1 MKTRIPLMSAIAVLL
16 CLPGLTAFAGPPGQS
31 AAEVGGSEPFVT
43 TLDNGVTVAII
54 ENHEAPVV
62 AVRLYVKAGSMTEE
76 EYLGCGMTHFLE
88 HLISGGST
96 VRRTEAESRA
106 ILDSIGA
113 QCNAYTTKNHTCYYI
128 STASRFFDVALDLVT
143 DWVMNCTVSQTE
155 FDREFE
161 VVQREMELR
170 STNPNRALQELMS
183 GLMFKEHPV
192 RHPVIGY
199 PEAFRTITRDDILK
213 YYRRMYVPNNVIFVV
228 AGDIE
233 RNAALGK
240 IREAFAPF
248 ERRPVPSIVFPEEPR
263 QLGPRE
269 DTKQMPVG
277 QAYMRVAFRT
287 IPLSHPDLYPLDLI
301 SYVLSR
307 GDSSRLVFRL
317 RERERLVS
325 TITSWSYTPG
335 YDAGEFGIQATLD
348 PANIPEAKAAI
359 MQELQRIAEEG
370 VTPEELARA
379 KRQKIADHVFAL
391 QTAEAQASSL
401 GTDLLSAHDAQFSK
415 SYVERIQEVAAEEI
429 GTVAAK
435 YFTEQNRCV
444 GVVRP
449 PETAGSPASAGHPDD
464 RPNEAS
470 SIEKITLGNGLR
482 VLIKR
487 NPSQPVA
494 AIRAVF
500 LAGLR
505 AEPQGQRGVSLYTA
519 RMMPRGAAGR
529 SAQEIAEIFDAM
541 GGQFGASSGNNSLYV
556 SAQCLREDLPETIR
570 VMSDCIRRP
579 DFPPEE
585 VERLRALLVAAR
597 KRQKDDWHAELIE
610 AFKQRFYEAHPYRY
624 STLGTIEELQ
634 AIQRSD
640 LVAFHARYCVPN
652 NMVLAV
658 FGDVD
663 HRAVEAL
670 VKQQFGDWQRKP
682 DFTPPDPSAP
692 SFPQENQSVEI
703 TTQHDVG
710 AIFLGYPGFTFQDTR
725 ARYVADVLDAV
736 SSGIRLP
743 RGRLHEAL
751 RGGERGLV
759 YEVHA
764 YNFVGFERGYF
775 GAYAGCESDQVERV
789 SDIMVEELER
799 LRSEPITPDE
809 LRAARRTCI
818 TADVLDRQTSG
829 SQAME
834 SALNELYGLGYDYA
848 DKYEEQILSVSAEEV
863 QALANELFGH
873 HLLILMRPG
882 EADEPVGL

>member
-1 MKTRIPLMSAIAVLL
+1 MKNRIVLIASVLALL
-16 CLPGLTAFAGPPGQS
+16 CFPWFTACAGAPEQSSVEADGL
-31 AAEVGGSEPFVT
+31 EPFVT

-54 ENHEAPVV
+54 ENHEAPIV
-62 AVRLYVKAGSMTEE
+62 AVRLYVKAGSMTER

-96 VRRTEAESRA
+96 ARRTEAESRA

-128 STASRFFDVALDLVT
+128 NTASRFFDTALDLVT
-143 DWVMNCTVSQTE
+143 DWVMNCTISQTE

-161 VVQREMELR
+161 VVQREMEMR

-183 GLMFKEHPV
+183 ALMFKEHPV

-199 PEAFRTITRDDILK
+199 PEAFRTITREDILT

-228 AGDIE
+228 AGDVE
-233 RNAALGK
+233 RDAALDK
-240 IREAFAPF
+240 VREAFASF
-248 ERRPVPSIVFPEEPR
+248 KRRPIPTIVYPEESP

-269 DTKQMPVG
+269 HTQQMPVG

-307 GDSSRLVFRL
+307 GDSSRLVVRL
-317 RERERLVS
+317 REQERLVS

-348 PANIPEAKAAI
+348 PANIQDVKAAI
-359 MQELQRIAEEG
+359 MRELRRIAEEG

-415 SYVERIQEVAAEEI
+415 RYVERIQEVPVEALQA
-429 GTVAAK
+429 VAAK
-435 YFTEQNRCV
+435 YFVEQNRCV
-444 GVVRP
+444 GIVRP
-449 PETAGSPASAGHPDD
+449 VEAADTPAPEEKKGQ
-464 RPNEAS
+464 PNEAS
-470 SIEKITLGNGLR
+470 RIEKTSLGNGLR

-487 NPSQPVA
+487 NPSQPVV

-505 AEPQGQRGVSLYTA
+505 AEPQEQRGVSLFTA
-519 RMMPRGAAGR
+519 RMMPRGAAGQ
-529 SAQEIAEIFDAM
+529 SAQEIAELFDSM

-556 SAQCLREDLPETIR
+556 SAQCLSEDLPETIR

-579 DFPPEE
+579 DFPTEE
-585 VERLRALLVAAR
+585 VERLRNLLVAAR
-597 KRQKDDWHAELIE
+597 RRQKDDWHTELIE

-640 LVAFHARYCVPN
+640 LAAFHARYCVPN

-658 FGDVD
+658 FGDVEPET
-663 HRAVEAL
+663 VKAL
-670 VKQQFGDWQRKP
+670 VEQQFGDWARAP
-682 DFTPPDPSAP
+682 GFIPPDPPAP
-692 SFPQENQSVEI
+692 SLQQQSESVEI
-703 TTQHDVG
+703 ATQHDLG
-710 AIFLGYPGFTFQDTR
+710 AVFLGYPGFTFEDTR
-725 ARYVADVLDAV
+725 ARYVADVLDAA

-775 GAYAGCESDQVERV
+775 GAYAGCRPDQVKHV
-789 SDIMVEELER
+789 GDIMLQELQR
-799 LRSEPITPDE
+799 LRTTPITPDE
-809 LRAARRTCI
+809 LHAAQRTCI

-848 DKYEEQILSVSAEEV
+848 HRYQEQILSVTADEV
-863 QALANELFGH
+863 QALANDLFRH

-882 EADEPVGL
+882 EADEPPVL